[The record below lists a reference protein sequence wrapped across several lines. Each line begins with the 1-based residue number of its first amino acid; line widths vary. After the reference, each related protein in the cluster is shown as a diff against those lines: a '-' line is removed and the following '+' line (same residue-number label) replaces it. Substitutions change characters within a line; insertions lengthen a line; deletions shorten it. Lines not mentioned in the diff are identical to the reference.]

1 MVDSAINEWKKCQI
15 LSETST
21 WVSTFK
27 TFQLSNVRDLETI
40 KYAYDKIK

>member
-21 WVSTFK
+21 WVSYFK
-27 TFQLSNVRDLETI
+27 TFQLSYVRDLETI